1 MLKETLFISF
11 SVEVP
16 TQMKPQSKSRED
28 TAMDDFLGGS
38 NKVKVKHSFSLEK
51 MEAEWSQEEPSIR
64 TSPALYPL
72 SSHCPET
79 QSLEGKRPSRSKVKR
94 ETLDRKDGRSG
105 LCALVLRDP
114 NRK

>member
-51 MEAEWSQEEPSIR
+51 MEAE
-64 TSPALYPL
+64 
-72 SSHCPET
+72 
-79 QSLEGKRPSRSKVKR
+79 
-94 ETLDRKDGRSG
+94 
-105 LCALVLRDP
+105 
-114 NRK
+114 